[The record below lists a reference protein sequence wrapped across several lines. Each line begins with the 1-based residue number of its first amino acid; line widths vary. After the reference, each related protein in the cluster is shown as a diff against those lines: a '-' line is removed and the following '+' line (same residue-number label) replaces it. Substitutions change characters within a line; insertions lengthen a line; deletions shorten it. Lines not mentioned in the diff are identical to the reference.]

1 MQQLQQ
7 TTHHDFTRVQAI
19 WFGIL
24 VGIGAGIV
32 VSAFRLSIEQ
42 LLKLMRVIYGWLGGH
57 PIWVLP
63 WAILLVL
70 VAVFV
75 GHLVKQTG
83 MIKGSGIPQ
92 IEGQLAGD
100 LDYPWRPVLWKK
112 FVGGILG
119 IGAGLFLGR
128 EGPSIQLGGTVA
140 QGLAERLNFNGRRR
154 RLMIAGGAA
163 AGLSAAFNAPIAST
177 LFVLEEVYHSFS
189 TLVWITSLTSAVV
202 ADFVS
207 SEVFGLTPVLHIAY
221 QRALP
226 LKYYGLLLILGVGLG
241 LLGYVYQQGTLRGGK
256 VYAKLTWLPA
266 HLNGIV
272 PFLLVLPIGLFW
284 PESLGGGNQMIVDFA
299 QTTPLL
305 VPLIGYFVLRL
316 VFSMISYSS
325 GLPGGIFLPIL
336 TLGALLGAIGAQSF
350 VALGWLPAGF
360 IANFIIYAMA
370 GYFAGISKAPFT
382 AILLITEMVGSLQHL
397 LPLAVVA
404 IVAYITVDLLGGAP
418 IYEALL
424 EQMVT
429 PADPDAHGLSDRV
442 EYPIGEDSALVECQV
457 RDLKWPL
464 GSLLVGVQRGE
475 RQVIPHGDTLIR
487 SGDTLIIL
495 TYQHNRAYVRQQMRR
510 MDHPAGYL
518 PE

>member
-1 MQQLQQ
+1 MQQQRQ
-7 TTHHDFTRVQAI
+7 TTRHDFTRIQAI
-19 WFGIL
+19 GFGGL

-42 LLKLMRVIYGWLGGH
+42 LLKLMQAIYGWLGGH
-57 PIWVLP
+57 PMWLLP

-70 VAVFV
+70 VAIFI
-75 GHLVKQTG
+75 GHLVKRTS

-92 IEGQLAGD
+92 IEGQLAGE
-100 LDYPWRPVLWKK
+100 LDYPWWPVLWKK

-119 IGAGLFLGR
+119 IGSGLFLGR

-140 QGLAERLNFNGRRR
+140 QGMAERFNFDGRRR
-154 RLMIAGGAA
+154 RLLIAGGAA

-177 LFVLEEVYHSFS
+177 LFILEEVYHSFS

-202 ADFVS
+202 ADFIS

-221 QRALP
+221 QHALP

-241 LLGYVYQQGTLRGGK
+241 LLGVVYQWGTLNGGK
-256 VYAKLTWLPA
+256 LYAKLTWLPA
-266 HLNGIV
+266 HLNGII
-272 PFLLVLPIGLFW
+272 PFLLVIPIGLFW
-284 PESLGGGNQMIVDFA
+284 PETLGGGNQMIVAFA
-299 QTTPLL
+299 QHTPLL

-316 VFSMISYSS
+316 VFSMISYGS

-336 TLGALLGAIGAQSF
+336 TLGALLGAVGARSF
-350 VALGWLPAGF
+350 VLLGWLPAAF
-360 IANFIIYAMA
+360 IANFMIYAMA

-404 IVAYITVDLLGGAP
+404 IVAYITVDVLGGAP

-424 EQMVT
+424 EKLVT
-429 PADPDAHGLSDRV
+429 PADPDAHGLTDRV
-442 EYPIGEDSALVECQV
+442 EYPVGGDSPLVERQV
-457 RDLKWPL
+457 RDIKWPQ
-464 GSLLVGVQRGE
+464 GALLVGVQRGE
-475 RQVIPHGDTLIR
+475 RQVIPHGDTLLR
-487 SGDTLIIL
+487 AGDILIIL

-510 MDHPAGYL
+510 LDA
-518 PE
+518 

>member
-1 MQQLQQ
+1 M
-7 TTHHDFTRVQAI
+7 
-19 WFGIL
+19 
-24 VGIGAGIV
+24 
-32 VSAFRLSIEQ
+32 
-42 LLKLMRVIYGWLGGH
+42 
-57 PIWVLP
+57 
-63 WAILLVL
+63 
-70 VAVFV
+70 
-75 GHLVKQTG
+75 
-83 MIKGSGIPQ
+83 
-92 IEGQLAGD
+92 
-100 LDYPWRPVLWKK
+100 
-112 FVGGILG
+112 
-119 IGAGLFLGR
+119 
-128 EGPSIQLGGTVA
+128 
-140 QGLAERLNFNGRRR
+140 
-154 RLMIAGGAA
+154 
-163 AGLSAAFNAPIAST
+163 
-177 LFVLEEVYHSFS
+177 
-189 TLVWITSLTSAVV
+189 V

-241 LLGYVYQQGTLRGGK
+241 LLGYVYQQGTLRGG
-256 VYAKLTWLPA
+256 YAKLTWLPA

-272 PFLLVLPIGLFW
+272 PFLLVIPIGLFW